1 MRQKH
6 VLAIG
11 GRNSTVDKLEKLGLR
26 FSMVQIPGWVDERQ
40 YTSAERYAVLDYED
54 LDELLALCRTWH
66 RIDPFDAVVTFTEY
80 GLVNTSRCAI
90 DLGIAGDNLAAVL
103 VTRDKSKTRALLDEH
118 GLGPVRYRVCATLED
133 AREFLASSGGEPIV
147 LKPHDG
153 GLSEGVFI
161 VETEAVLAQRWN
173 LSNAARPGP
182 VLAEEFLGGPEF
194 SVESL
199 SVDGVHEI
207 AMITEK
213 VTTPLPRFIELG
225 HQMPARL
232 SADDRS
238 QVVDLITKFLDLVGQ
253 RTGPAHTEIR
263 LTRTG
268 PKLIES
274 QTRVGGDQIW
284 EMCEIVNGVDMMAEA
299 IAALAGMAP
308 PQRVPVA
315 AAAAIRFFGYENMRV
330 LDVAGLHRA
339 ERARGVVRVQCDLAA
354 GQELGLILSSNDR
367 QGYVLVTGD
376 NTEDAIDNAESARDL
391 VEVKWESLPQTSA

>member
-1 MRQKH
+1 VRQKH

-26 FSMVQIPGWVDERQ
+26 FSMVQIPGWVDQRQ

-54 LDELLALCRTWH
+54 LGELLALCRSWH

-80 GLVNTSRCAI
+80 GLENTSRCAI

-118 GLGPVRYRVCATLED
+118 GLSPVRHRVCATLGD
-133 AREFLASSGGEPIV
+133 AREFLAASGGEPIV

-161 VETEAVLAQRWN
+161 VETEAELAQRW
-173 LSNAARPGP
+173 SQTSAARPGP
-182 VLAEEFLGGPEF
+182 VLAEEFLSGPEF

-199 SVDGVHEI
+199 SVDGAHEI
-207 AMITEK
+207 VMITEK

-232 SADDRS
+232 GAGDRG
-238 QVVDLITKFLDLVGQ
+238 QIVELVTRVLALIGQ

-263 LTRTG
+263 LTATG

-274 QTRVGGDQIW
+274 QTRAGGDQIW
-284 EMCEIVNGVDMMAEA
+284 EMCEIACGVDMMAEA
-299 IAALAGMAP
+299 IAALAGVPAP
-308 PQRVPVA
+308 RRVPVA
-315 AAAAIRFFGYENMRV
+315 PAAAIRFFGYENMRV
-330 LDVAGLHRA
+330 LEVTGRPEA
-339 ERARGVVRVQCDLAA
+339 ERAPGVVRVQCDLAA
-354 GQELGLILSSNDR
+354 GQELGMMSSSYDR
-367 QGYVLVTGD
+367 QGYVLATGD
-376 NTEDAIDNAESARDL
+376 STQDAIRNAEYAREL
-391 VEVKWESLPQTSA
+391 VQVRRQSLAQAPA

>member
-11 GRNSTVDKLEKLGLR
+11 GRNSTVEKLEKLRLR

-40 YTSAERYAVLDYED
+40 YASAERYAVLNYED
-54 LDELLALCRTWH
+54 PGELFALCRAWH
-66 RIDPFDAVVTFTEY
+66 QIDPFDAVVTFTEY
-80 GLVNTSRCAI
+80 GLENTSRCAI
-90 DLGIAGDNLAAVL
+90 DLGIAGDNLEAVL

-118 GLGPVRYRVCATLED
+118 GLSPVRYRVCATVED

-161 VETEAVLAQRWN
+161 VESEDVLARRWEQ
-173 LSNAARPGP
+173 SKAARPGP
-182 VLAEEFLGGPEF
+182 VLAEEFLSGPEF

-207 AMITEK
+207 VMITEK

-232 SADDRS
+232 SADARG
-238 QVVDLITKFLDLVGQ
+238 QVVDLITKFLDVAGQ
-253 RTGPAHTEIR
+253 RIGPAHTEIR
-263 LTRTG
+263 LTRMG

-284 EMCEIVNGVDMMAEA
+284 EMCELVSGTDMMAEA
-299 IAALAGMAP
+299 IAVLAGVTP

-315 AAAAIRFFGYENMRV
+315 AAAAIRFFGYENMRIMR
-330 LDVAGLHRA
+330 VADLREA
-339 ERARGVVRVQCDLAA
+339 ERGRGVVRVQCDLAA
-354 GQELGLILSSNDR
+354 GQELGPILSSYDR
-367 QGYVLVTGD
+367 QGYVLATGD
-376 NTEDAIDNAESARDL
+376 NTQDAISNAESARDL
-391 VEVKWESLPQTSA
+391 VEVTWEPLA

>member
-1 MRQKH
+1 MRGRH

-40 YTSAERYAVLDYED
+40 YANAERYAIADYED
-54 LDELLALCRTWH
+54 PGELFALSRAWH
-66 RIDPFDAVVTFTEY
+66 QIDPFDAVVTFTEY
-80 GLVNTSRCAI
+80 GLENTSRCAI
-90 DLGIAGDNLAAVL
+90 DLGIAGDNLDAVL

-118 GLGPVRYRVCATLED
+118 GLSPVRYRVCATIED
-133 AREFLASSGGEPIV
+133 AREFLASSGGQPIV

-161 VETEAVLAQRWN
+161 VEDQDVLVRCWEQ
-173 LSNAARPGP
+173 SKAARPGP
-182 VLAEEFLGGPEF
+182 VLAEEFLSGPEF

-207 AMITEK
+207 VMITEK

-232 SADDRS
+232 GADARG
-238 QVVDLITKFLDLVGQ
+238 QVVDLITKFLDLAGQ

-268 PKLIES
+268 PRLIES

-284 EMCEIVNGVDMMAEA
+284 EMCELVSGTDMMAEA
-299 IAALAGMAP
+299 IAVLAGVAP
-308 PQRVPVA
+308 PSRVPVA
-315 AAAAIRFFGYENMRV
+315 AATAIRFFGYENMRV
-330 LDVAGLHRA
+330 LSVAGLGEA

-354 GQELGLILSSNDR
+354 GQELGPLRSSYDR
-367 QGYVLVTGD
+367 QGYVLAAGD
-376 NTEDAIDNAESARDL
+376 NTEDAISNAEAARDL
-391 VEVKWESLPQTSA
+391 VKVTWEPLA